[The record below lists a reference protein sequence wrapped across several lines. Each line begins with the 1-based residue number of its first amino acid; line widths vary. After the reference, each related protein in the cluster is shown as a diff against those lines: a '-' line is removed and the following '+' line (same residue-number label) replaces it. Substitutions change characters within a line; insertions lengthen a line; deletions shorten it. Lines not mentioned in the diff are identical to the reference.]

1 MDNLPTKSEF
11 ERAKAL
17 LQRAEQEA
25 KQGRYNKA
33 DALES
38 DATTLANA
46 LGYQGGK
53 NQFSEKETPLLHRQ
67 FEKGHQGRIMIEEAK
82 ARSTVADSVY
92 KEVSA
97 DLRRLSKSLKH
108 DDKAI
113 KAGALADRISQYSQ
127 DNPAPKALQAQIIQ
141 YREKRQELTV
151 SLLTQAEKNAA
162 LGV

>member
-11 ERAKAL
+11 ERAKTL
-17 LQRAEQEA
+17 LQRAQQEA
-25 KQGRYNKA
+25 RQGRYAKA
-33 DALES
+33 DDLES

-53 NQFSEKETPLLHRQ
+53 NQFSEKETPLLYRQ
-67 FEKGHQGRIMIEEAK
+67 FEKGNQGRIMIEDAK
-82 ARSTVADSVY
+82 ARSTVEDSVY

-97 DLRRLSKSLKH
+97 DLRRLSKTLKN

-127 DNPAPKALQAQIIQ
+127 DHPAPKALQAQIIQ
-141 YREKRQELTV
+141 YRQKRQELAV
-151 SLLTQAEKNAA
+151 SLVKQAERGEE
-162 LGV
+162 LSL